1 MDESAEPIVNTLNA
15 PFWEGAKA
23 GRLVLP
29 HCVVTT
35 RAFWPPAPVSPF
47 VTGGGIAWREAS
59 AEGVLCA
66 LVTYERVFQAAF
78 RALAPYR
85 IGLVALDAGVRL
97 QAHLSGASGGP
108 EIGERVVIGFAN
120 LAGGKLPVPV
130 IGPRLGW
137 RRGCL

>member
-15 PFWEGAKA
+15 PFWQGAKA

-29 HCVVTT
+29 HCATT
-35 RAFWPPAPVSPF
+35 ARAFWPPAPVSPF
-47 VTGGGIAWREAS
+47 VTSGAVDWRAVP
-59 AEGVLCA
+59 AGGVLCA

-97 QAHLSGASGGP
+97 QAHLAGASGGP
-108 EIGERVVIGFAN
+108 EIGARVAIGFAS
-120 LAGGKLPVPV
+120 LAGGSLPVPV
-130 IGPRLGW
+130 IRQG
-137 RRGCL
+137 